1 MNSKLESVIEDEV
14 CTELKSAGI
23 HALNGVLGNVT
34 KLLNPYLA
42 PAPAPLNPDSVLKE
56 LLPDA
61 KERAKLLNI
70 QTHWAFRFLND
81 VFSEIFGKRD
91 DQGLLGINEFVDGVT
106 SGGNVSLQ
114 INAILLNST
123 NALTT
128 GKITLT
134 NLVITGLDTFTEA
147 DLYVMFSNLGESVFE
162 NIMRQCVT
170 VSKASVFENI
180 NLLKDTTLECYD
192 ILNSRFALEH
202 KQVRCN
208 GTSSCQHCNCV
219 EQIRI

>member
-162 NIMRQCVT
+162 NIKKQCVA
-170 VSKASVFENI
+170 KASVFENV
-180 NLLKDTTLECYD
+180 NLIKMTLD
-192 ILNSRFALEH
+192 LRHTKLALRARTPREY
-202 KQVRCN
+202 Q
-208 GTSSCQHCNCV
+208 SP
-219 EQIRI
+219 

>member
-91 DQGLLGINEFVDGVT
+91 DQGLLGINEFMDGVT

-114 INAILLNST
+114 INTILLNST

-134 NLVITGLDTFTEA
+134 NLVITGLDTFTNA
-147 DLYVMFSNLGESVFE
+147 DLYVVFVRFLMFQLRHIKYM
-162 NIMRQCVT
+162 NITHSHRKEFNCT
-170 VSKASVFENI
+170 YTKRSPN
-180 NLLKDTTLECYD
+180 T
-192 ILNSRFALEH
+192 
-202 KQVRCN
+202 QVHFKR
-208 GTSSCQHCNCV
+208 S
-219 EQIRI
+219 